1 MPLRDSAMNEIE
13 DSAREDKSKDGL
25 QRVWNAMMYSF
36 EGIGSSLK
44 HEAAFRQEFVL
55 ALILTPVAILL
66 PVGLIGTGMMI
77 VSLLIVLITE
87 LLNSALE
94 WTIDYISQETHP
106 YAKRAKDMG
115 SAAVFFALLNV
126 LVVWVFVILHAW
138 ESGRMQWP
146 GGQ

>member
-1 MPLRDSAMNEIE
+1 MKPDE
-13 DSAREDKSKDGL
+13 DTSMDDLEDNVRQDKSKDGL
-25 QRVWNAMMYSF
+25 QRVWRAMMYSF

-44 HEAAFRQEFVL
+44 HEAAFRQEM
-55 ALILTPVAILL
+55 ILTVVLTPIAIIL
-66 PVGLIGTGMMI
+66 PVGFLGKGLMIG
-77 VSLLIVLITE
+77 SLLIVLITE

-126 LVVWVFVILHAW
+126 LVVWILVILQAF
-138 ESGRMQWP
+138 EDGRMAF
-146 GGQ
+146 